1 MIDPLQTHV
10 FAVGIGSYRLGDQWR
25 LPNAAEH
32 ALAFVA
38 WARASQVPR
47 DHIHLFLS
55 APDRERLAAKIAEA
69 DVSAQAADYTT
80 ITSFVT
86 HVLAVAGGELLYMFW
101 TGHGSVSEEGARVL
115 FFEDLT
121 LKNTQHFDVND
132 FLLGLRTTSFE
143 RFGTQIAFIDACA
156 NRFEELG
163 FDLSLG
169 RASAGKGRYSHPGV
183 SQSFFFAADSGEQ
196 ALEGAFGAV
205 VINALRDA
213 TARGDEWPP
222 DQDGIV
228 NVVRPH
234 FTEGTQRPV
243 QLVWT
248 TAKGDVHG
256 IEGVSGDLP
265 ASHSVNAAAFSRK
278 LPVRALRRLAD
289 IAMQY
294 GKLGVAGD
302 EGIAQR
308 DALYAALRSHVCGG
322 RAALPHSSPR
332 IEMLYIVGAAL
343 QWNREG
349 ELTRELGDIAPA
361 AEFDIEIKRLA
372 MIREV
377 RELIEELPATTA
389 ELLDEY
395 LKTVRRLSSELNR
408 VRAST
413 MDAMLDELY
422 QISGALEPQRP
433 VWEFLLRLADR
444 YPAHRAAIETFMARQ
459 NVSQVTLRTLRD
471 LLTREQLFVLSIDLA
486 PAQSDEP
493 EIESVGARLVV
504 AGTCS
509 TVRSFEP
516 QIVSSW
522 EVAET
527 RVAEIVREARRIVLQ
542 QYRRDESALLVEF
555 LLPAA
560 FLTRAPDRVK
570 VKLAAA
576 NAPLGSLHAVV
587 VRMRERNTERA
598 DAINLKEWETI
609 AKRIDRNRASTVHWM
624 EPTRAAPTTQ
634 TCQGLVVLK
643 FLPAGDLLDIV
654 NEGFP
659 FMAWLRSEPDA
670 SDWEGFIRGFERWA
684 GAQPFNK
691 SGAGCS
697 RDSPEANR
705 CRGKSH
711 VALG

>member
-1 MIDPLQTHV
+1 MLGRAFEAGLPLLDGGARDALVNRLVDDWHARVAGVGAFLLGFLSDMAASVATPLIKMRRGPLSEGANPAAGDILRYQSRGEPICAYIRKSIVDLDNDVYVLAHSLGGIACVDLLGSESLPRVKGLITVGSQAPYLHEIGALWGLAPGTTELPSHFPPWLNLYDPYDFLSYVAAPVFRRGVRDVRIEFRTTLSVFPQRVLDECANVECRASLCRMIDPLQTHV
-10 FAVGIGSYRLGDQWR
+10 FAVGIGSYQLGDQWR

-183 SQSFFFAADSGEQ
+183 SQSFFFAADLGEQ

-395 LKTVRRLSSELNR
+395 LKTVRRLSSEFEP
-408 VRAST
+408 RAREH
-413 MDAMLDELY
+413 DGCNA
-422 QISGALEPQRP
+422 R
-433 VWEFLLRLADR
+433 
-444 YPAHRAAIETFMARQ
+444 RA
-459 NVSQVTLRTLRD
+459 VPD
-471 LLTREQLFVLSIDLA
+471 LGR
-486 PAQSDEP
+486 
-493 EIESVGARLVV
+493 
-504 AGTCS
+504 AGT
-509 TVRSFEP
+509 T
-516 QIVSSW
+516 
-522 EVAET
+522 
-527 RVAEIVREARRIVLQ
+527 
-542 QYRRDESALLVEF
+542 
-555 LLPAA
+555 AA
-560 FLTRAPDRVK
+560 GMGIPTAPR
-570 VKLAAA
+570 
-576 NAPLGSLHAVV
+576 
-587 VRMRERNTERA
+587 
-598 DAINLKEWETI
+598 
-609 AKRIDRNRASTVHWM
+609 
-624 EPTRAAPTTQ
+624 
-634 TCQGLVVLK
+634 
-643 FLPAGDLLDIV
+643 
-654 NEGFP
+654 
-659 FMAWLRSEPDA
+659 
-670 SDWEGFIRGFERWA
+670 
-684 GAQPFNK
+684 
-691 SGAGCS
+691 
-697 RDSPEANR
+697 
-705 CRGKSH
+705 
-711 VALG
+711 